1 MRALIPVTFIAAC
14 AACSAPED
22 TSVTEE
28 EPVVADEVAADDQLR
43 DAREVHLA
51 DIRQMTFGG
60 ENAEA
65 YWSPDGKEL
74 IFQSTRPGVPCDQIF
89 RMPVDDPE
97 ALTMVSTGKGRTT
110 CAYFTADNE
119 RILYSSTHAADEACP
134 ATPDMS
140 QGYVWPI
147 YDSYQL
153 YSANLDG
160 SDLVA
165 LTDTP
170 AYDAEATVCSQD
182 GSIIFTSTRNG
193 DLDLYRM
200 DADGSNVQQ
209 LTDTPGYDG
218 GAFFSQDCS
227 KIVWRAS
234 RPEGDALADYQR
246 LLGQGLIRP
255 GKLEIFVANADG
267 SDVVQVTNLDGA
279 SFAPYFTPDGTRILF
294 STSHHDPQGREFDI
308 FAIDV
313 DGTDLEQI
321 TFAPGFD
328 GFPMF
333 SPDGKWLAFGSNR
346 NQAQHGD
353 TDVYVARWVD

>member
-1 MRALIPVTFIAAC
+1 MRTLMTITLIAAC
-14 AACSAPED
+14 ASCSSPQDE
-22 TSVTEE
+22 SVTE
-28 EPVVADEVAADDQLR
+28 DKLR

-65 YWSPDGKEL
+65 YWSPDGTEL
-74 IFQSTRPGVPCDQIF
+74 VFQTTRPGIECDQIF
-89 RMPVDDPE
+89 RMPVSDPA

-110 CAYFTADNE
+110 CAYFTHDSE
-119 RILYSSTHAADEACP
+119 RIVYSSTHEGSEECP
-134 ATPDMS
+134 PVPDMS

-147 YDSYQL
+147 YPDYQI
-153 YSANLDG
+153 YSVKPDG
-160 SDLVA
+160 TDLVK

-170 AYDAEATVCSQD
+170 AYDAEATVCPVD

-227 KIVWRAS
+227 QIVWRAS
-234 RPEGDALADYQR
+234 RPEGEVLADYQR
-246 LLGQGLIRP
+246 LLAQGLIRP
-255 GKLEIFVANADG
+255 GKLEIFVADADG
-267 SDVVQVTNLDGA
+267 GNVQQVTHLEGA
-279 SFAPYFTPDGTRILF
+279 SFAPYFTPDSSRILF

-308 FAIDV
+308 FAINV